1 VEKGGKVNEMGCHHK
16 LEQYLDEYIA
26 AAGIAEEQ
34 KKSTLPRGHW
44 PAGQAVRPVHVARRC
59 MIHGAEWGI
68 ETATVNH
75 SFLAIGI
82 TDYLERGGDINS
94 PSGWQVTRT
103 SKRRNSTT
111 GAATK

>member
-1 VEKGGKVNEMGCHHK
+1 MV
-16 LEQYLDEYIA
+16 
-26 AAGIAEEQ
+26 
-34 KKSTLPRGHW
+34 
-44 PAGQAVRPVHVARRC
+44 
-59 MIHGAEWGI
+59 HGAEWGI

-94 PSGWQVTRT
+94 PSGWRVTRT